1 MTTASLLAITLEIAK
16 TIKHCVCNSFLLK
29 GSSRGIDDVRSN
41 RSNTI
46 ISFI

>member
-16 TIKHCVCNSFLLK
+16 TIKYCVRNSFLLI
-29 GSSRGIDDVRSN
+29 GSLRGTHDV